1 MAVENPFGHLPA
13 TQYGSLPFY
22 SVTCLAYL
30 VCLVIWGMWC
40 ISYSKEIM
48 SVQVIIMVV
57 LISFVLN
64 NIVKVIYLAV
74 FNITGNNVFLLV
86 LLSILVDCTT
96 RALTRILTLL
106 VCMGSSCCLLSTVDW
121 ASAEPRWATPP
132 ASSRSSAWPTS
143 RSPSGTRTAA
153 CTLRTTPM
161 LMWFVCWSPR
171 GSGGAAE

>member
-1 MAVENPFGHLPA
+1 MEGRMAVENPFGHLPA

-22 SVTCLAYL
+22 SVTCLAYF

-48 SVQVIIMVV
+48 SVQLIIMVV

-64 NIVKVIYLAV
+64 NVVKVIYLAV
-74 FNITGNNVFLLV
+74 FNITGNNVFVLV

-106 VCMGSSCCLLSTVDW
+106 VCMGSLCLLPFSVDW
-121 ASAEPRWATPP
+121 ASAEPRSGTRP
-132 ASSRSSAWPTS
+132 ASSWSSACPTS
-143 RSPSGTRTAA
+143 RLLFGTHTAI

-161 LMWFVCWSPR
+161 R
-171 GSGGAAE
+171 T

>member
-1 MAVENPFGHLPA
+1 MEGRMAVENPFGHLPA

-22 SVTCLAYL
+22 SVTCFAYF

-48 SVQVIIMVV
+48 SVQLIIMVV

-64 NIVKVIYLAV
+64 NVVRVIYLAV
-74 FNITGNNVFLLV
+74 FNITGNNVFVLV

-106 VCMGSSCCLLSTVDW
+106 VCMGSRWSLVLIVDW
-121 ASAEPRWATPP
+121 ASAEPRWGTRP
-132 ASSRSSAWPTS
+132 ASSRSSACPIS
-143 RSPSGTRTAA
+143 RLPFGTHIAI

-161 LMWFVCWSPR
+161 R
-171 GSGGAAE
+171 T

>member
-22 SVTCLAYL
+22 SVTCFAYF

-106 VCMGSSCCLLSTVDW
+106 VCMGSSRRLALSLDW
-121 ASAEPRWATPP
+121 ASVEPRWATPP
-132 ASSRSSAWPTS
+132 ASSLSSECPTS
-143 RSPSGTRTAA
+143 RSLSGTRTAI
-153 CTLRTTPM
+153 CTPPTTPM
-161 LMWFVCWSPR
+161 RTWFVCW
-171 GSGGAAE
+171 